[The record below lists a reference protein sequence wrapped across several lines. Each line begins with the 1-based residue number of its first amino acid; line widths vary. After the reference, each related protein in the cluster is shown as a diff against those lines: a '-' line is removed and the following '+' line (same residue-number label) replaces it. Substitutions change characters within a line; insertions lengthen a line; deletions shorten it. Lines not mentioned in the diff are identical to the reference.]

1 MRMERFCQNLLLAAL
16 VAGLAACES
25 NKDVVGMTSSEGISM
40 KPLGVDTAG
49 LLSSHLVGKW
59 AFSDSGDVG
68 RLKWQV
74 EMQED
79 GLYVTCDLY
88 HRFYGTRVDTV
99 KSFAC
104 DSGTWSDL
112 GKVTLAYDDLVTVL
126 ANPARDSAMLNASRL
141 VMVKWKH
148 PVDPLR
154 PRFDHPSGLLFSRSG
169 DSLVNV
175 GSFEIF
181 QGGAGRRLDSTLW
194 CQPGGMIDSLFLGSQ
209 RIAKAR
215 VQGISGMTGAWVGD
229 STSLDISFPMDKAP
243 DGSFTRSVRIG
254 GRVGFLGSHLILLDL
269 EDPTRFRKV
278 ADEAR

>member
-1 MRMERFCQNLLLAAL
+1 MRKGRICQNLLLAVL
-16 VAGLAACES
+16 LGGLAACES
-25 NKDVVGMTSSEGISM
+25 NTSAVGATSPEGSSTR
-40 KPLGVDTAG
+40 PSGVDTSG
-49 LLSSHLVGKW
+49 VLSSQLVGKW
-59 AFSDSGDVG
+59 LFSDSGDVG
-68 RLKWQV
+68 RLEWQV
-74 EMQED
+74 EMKED

-88 HRFYGTRVDTV
+88 HRFYETRVDTV

-104 DSGTWSDL
+104 DTGTWSDL
-112 GKVTLAYDDLVTVL
+112 GKITLAYGNLVTVL

-154 PRFDHPSGLLFSRSG
+154 PRFDHPSGLMFSQSG

-175 GSFEIF
+175 GSFEMF
-181 QGGAGRRLDSTLW
+181 QGARRRIDSTLW

-215 VQGISGMTGAWVGD
+215 VQGISGVTGTWVGD
-229 STSLDISFPMDKAP
+229 STSLEISFVMDKAL
-243 DGSFTRSVRIG
+243 DGSFTRSVNIWGRI
-254 GRVGFLGSHLILLDL
+254 GFLGSHLILLDL

-278 ADEAR
+278 SDAGR